1 MADINVLFKRGM
13 QKSLDAAQ
21 TIEGAFYLT
30 KDTHRLYVGQD
41 GEKVLLNQTVS
52 FVDSVEKLNELADAW
67 LKAGPETQAAHVQDI
82 YYVVP
87 GNDPLATNTHKGNI
101 LAVYCKTGGTYNW
114 MQINPDT
121 NTYVTDLSTTGAAK
135 SGGNGVVL
143 TTSATMNNETVHEG
157 NLTIAGDG
165 KTVSVTFAN
174 DKDGKNPTVT
184 IKGDTY
190 SLSAA
195 DNKIKLGSALQ
206 QPETAVEFIGGS
218 NVTLGTK
225 DNKITIT
232 AKDTVNTE
240 ATLTLGDNGLLTM
253 GVTDNSE
260 NTVSKST
267 TLSVKY
273 GANKNQTG
281 YVGGTLDVYT
291 ISEVDSKIEDRF
303 KNLNGLT
310 YIGTVG
316 VENGHGAFV
325 LDDYVVYNGPNKLDV
340 HVGDMFLVADA
351 VDYASG
357 KTASAG
363 DLLIATG
370 TENASGVL
378 TTITWTYVPSGDDS
392 EIDTTYAFTAN
403 AAENTLT
410 VTSKNADD
418 IGEVGAIQISGSKDQ
433 ANKDNLIVVTSQAQG
448 DNNEKLAVTVKHG
461 EVTFTSNAN
470 PADADHLVNL
480 NTTDSVEVITGIT
493 VTKEGHVSGLVKNK
507 VMAPRYELSD
517 GATITD
523 ASNGTVSSGVNV
535 KLGLHVQDGSDV
547 FQTTGYTL
555 KSENLKIKSETAN
568 TIEINYIWGEF

>member
-52 FVDSVEKLNELADAW
+52 FVESVQKLNDLARDW
-67 LKAGPETQAAHVQDI
+67 EDRGVQADHVQDI

-87 GNDPLATNTHKGNI
+87 GNDPNAVNTHKGNI
-101 LAVYCKTGGTYNW
+101 LAVYCKVGTGYAW

-121 NTYVTDLSTTGAAK
+121 NTYVTDLSTSAVAK
-135 SGGNGVVL
+135 TGGNGVIL

-165 KTVSVTFAN
+165 KTVNVTFAN
-174 DKDGKNPTVT
+174 DASGKNPVVT

-195 DNKIKLGSALQ
+195 DNKIKLGSALGQ
-206 QPETAVEFIGGS
+206 AETSVELVAGT
-218 NVTLGTK
+218 NVTLGTNN
-225 DNKITIT
+225 NKITVT

-240 ATLTLGDNGLLTM
+240 ATLTLGNNGLLTM

-291 ISEVDSKIEDRF
+291 IGEVDSKIEDRF

-325 LDDYVVYNGPNKLDV
+325 LDDYVVYNGSNKLDV

-351 VDYASG
+351 VDYANG
-357 KTASAG
+357 KTANPG

-370 TENASGVL
+370 TEDANGVL
-378 TTITWTYVPSGDDS
+378 TTITWTYVPSGDDT
-392 EIDTTYAFTAN
+392 EVDTTYSFTAN

-418 IGEVGAIQISGSKDQ
+418 IGEVGAIQVKGSKDQ
-433 ANKDNLIVVTSQAQG
+433 ANKDNLIVVTSEAQG
-448 DNNEKLAVTVKHG
+448 ANNEKLVVTVKHG
-461 EVTFTSNAN
+461 EVGFTTNAN

-480 NTTDSVEVITGIT
+480 NTTDSVDVITGVT
-493 VTKEGHVSGLVKNK
+493 VTKEGHVSGLVKNRL
-507 VMAPRYELSD
+507 MAPRYELSE
-517 GATITD
+517 GVTIAD

-547 FQTTGYTL
+547 FQTVGYTL

>member
-41 GEKVLLNQTVS
+41 GEKVLLNQTVN
-52 FVDSVEKLNELADAW
+52 FVDSVQELNDLAETW
-67 LKAGPETQAAHVQDI
+67 RRAGEETQAAHVQDI

-87 GNDPLATNTHKGNI
+87 GNDPNAVNTHKGNI
-101 LAVYCKTGGTYNW
+101 LAVYCKTGGTYTW

-121 NTYVTDLSTTGAAK
+121 NTFVRDLSTSAAAK
-135 SGGNGVVL
+135 AGGNGVVI
-143 TTSATMNNETVHEG
+143 TTSAEMNNETVHAG

-165 KTVSVTFAN
+165 KTVNVTFAN
-174 DKDGKNPTVT
+174 DVDGKNPVVT

-190 SLSAA
+190 TLSAA
-195 DNKIKLGSALQ
+195 DNKINLGSALGQ
-206 QPETAVEFIGGS
+206 TDSSVEVVAGS
-218 NVTLGTK
+218 NVTVSTAN
-225 DNKITIT
+225 NKITVA

-291 ISEVDSKIEDRF
+291 IGEVDSKIEDRF

-325 LDDYVVYNGPNKLDV
+325 LDDYVVYNGSNKLDV

-357 KTASAG
+357 KTANAG

-378 TTITWTYVPSGDDS
+378 TTITWTYVPSGDDT
-392 EIDTTYAFTAN
+392 EIDTTYSFTAN

-418 IGEVGAIQISGSKDQ
+418 IDEVGAIQVKGSKDQ
-433 ANKDNLIVVTSQAQG
+433 ANKDNLIVVTSEAQG
-448 DNNEKLAVTVKHG
+448 SNNEKLAVTVKHG

-470 PADADHLVNL
+470 SADADHLVNL

-517 GATITD
+517 GVTITD

-555 KSENLKIKSETAN
+555 KSENIKIKSESAN

>member
-13 QKSLDAAQ
+13 QKSLDTAQ

-52 FVDSVEKLNELADAW
+52 FVESVQKLNELARDW
-67 LKAGPETQAAHVQDI
+67 EDRGVQADHVQDI

-87 GNDPLATNTHKGNI
+87 GNDPNAENTHKGNI
-101 LAVYCKTGGTYNW
+101 LAVYCKTGSNYAW

-121 NTYVTDLSTTGAAK
+121 NTHVRDLNTSATAK
-135 SGGNGVVL
+135 AGGNGVVI
-143 TTSATMNNETVHEG
+143 TTSAEMNNETVHAG

-165 KTVSVTFAN
+165 KTVNVTFAN
-174 DKDGKNPTVT
+174 DTDGKNPVVT

-190 SLSAA
+190 TLSAA
-195 DNKIKLGSALQ
+195 DNKINLGSALGQ
-206 QPETAVEFIGGS
+206 ADSSVEIVAGA
-218 NVTLGTK
+218 NVTVSTEN
-225 DNKITIT
+225 NKITVK

-240 ATLTLGDNGLLTM
+240 ANLTLGANGVLTM
-253 GVTDNSE
+253 GVTDNGE
-260 NTVSKST
+260 NTVSDSA

-291 ISEVDSKIEDRF
+291 IGEVDSKIEDRF

-325 LDDYVVYNGPNKLDV
+325 LDDYVVYNGSNKLDV

-357 KTASAG
+357 KTANAG

-378 TTITWTYVPSGDDS
+378 TTITWTYVPSGDDT
-392 EIDTTYAFTAN
+392 EIDTTYSFIAN

-410 VTSKNADD
+410 VKSKNADD
-418 IGEVGAIQISGSKDQ
+418 IDDVGAIQIKGSKDQ
-433 ANKDNLIVVTSQAQG
+433 ANKDNLIVVTSEAQG
-448 DNNEKLAVTVKHG
+448 DKDEKLAVTVKHG
-461 EVTFTSNAN
+461 EVTFSSNAN

-493 VTKEGHVSGLVKNK
+493 VTKEGHVSSLVKNK

-517 GATITD
+517 GVTITD

-535 KLGLHVQDGSDV
+535 KLGLHVKDGSDV

-555 KSENLKIKSETAN
+555 KSENIKIKSESDN

>member
-52 FVDSVEKLNELADAW
+52 FVESVQKLNDLARDW
-67 LKAGPETQAAHVQDI
+67 EDRGVQADHVQDI

-87 GNDPLATNTHKGNI
+87 GNDPNAVNTHKGNI
-101 LAVYCKTGGTYNW
+101 LAVYCKVGTGYAW

-121 NTYVTDLSTTGAAK
+121 NTYVTDLSTSAVAK
-135 SGGNGVVL
+135 TGGNGVIL

-165 KTVSVTFAN
+165 KTVNVTFAN
-174 DKDGKNPTVT
+174 DASGKNPVVT

-195 DNKIKLGSALQ
+195 DNQIKLGSALGQ
-206 QPETAVEFIGGS
+206 AETSVELVAGT
-218 NVTLGTK
+218 NVTLGTNN
-225 DNKITIT
+225 NKITVT

-281 YVGGTLDVYT
+281 YVGGSLDVYT

-325 LDDYVVYNGPNKLDV
+325 LDDYVVYNGSNKLDV

-351 VDYASG
+351 VDYANG
-357 KTASAG
+357 KTANAG

-370 TENASGVL
+370 TEDASGVL
-378 TTITWTYVPSGDDS
+378 TTITWTYVPSGDDT

-418 IGEVGAIQISGSKDQ
+418 IDEVGAIQVKGSKDQ
-433 ANKDNLIVVTSQAQG
+433 ANKDDLIVVTSEAQG
-448 DNNEKLAVTVKHG
+448 TNNEKLAVTVKHG
-461 EVTFTSNAN
+461 EVTFTSNAD

-480 NTTDSVEVITGIT
+480 NTTDSVDVITGVT
-493 VTKEGHVSGLVKNK
+493 VTKEGHVSGLVKNRL
-507 VMAPRYELSD
+507 MAPRYELSD
-517 GATITD
+517 GVAIAD

>member
-1 MADINVLFKRGM
+1 MANATNVLFKRGL

-21 TIEGAFYLT
+21 TIDGVFYLT

-41 GEKVLLNQTVS
+41 DKKVLLNQTVN
-52 FVDSVEKLNELADAW
+52 FIESVQKLNDLAEDWRKTGSEADH
-67 LKAGPETQAAHVQDI
+67 LQDL

-87 GNDPLATNTHKGNI
+87 GNDPNAVNTHKGNI
-101 LAVYCKTGGTYNW
+101 LAVWCRTGNSYAW

-121 NTYVTDLSTTGAAK
+121 NTYVNDLHTSGTAST
-135 SGGNGVVL
+135 NGVVI
-143 TTSATMNNETVHEG
+143 TTSAEMNSETVHQG
-157 NLTIAGDG
+157 SLTIAGDG
-165 KTVSVTFAN
+165 KTVAITFAN
-174 DKDGKNPTVT
+174 DANGKNPVVT

-190 SLSAA
+190 TLSAA
-195 DNKIKLGSALQ
+195 DNKINLGSALGQ
-206 QPETAVEFIGGS
+206 AGSSVEVVAGT
-218 NVTLGTK
+218 NVTVSTAN
-225 DNKITIT
+225 NKITVA
-232 AKDTVNTE
+232 AKDTKNTE
-240 ATLTLGDNGLLTM
+240 ANLTLGENGVLSM
-253 GVTDNSE
+253 SVTDNDE
-260 NTVSKST
+260 NVVDASA

-291 ISEVDSKIEDRF
+291 IGEVDSKIEDRF

-325 LDDYVVYNGPNKLDV
+325 LDDYVVYNGATKLDV

-378 TTITWTYVPSGDDS
+378 TTITWTYVPSGDDT
-392 EIDTTYAFTAN
+392 EVDTTYSFTAN
-403 AAENTLT
+403 AADNTLT

-418 IGEVGAIQISGSKDQ
+418 IGEVGAIQVKGSKDQ
-433 ANKDNLIVVTSQAQG
+433 ANKDNLIVVTSEAQG
-448 DNNEKLAVTVKHG
+448 TNNEKLVVTVKHG
-461 EVTFTSNAN
+461 EVGFTTNAN

-480 NTTDSVEVITGIT
+480 NTANSVDVITGIV
-493 VTKEGHVSGLVKNK
+493 VTKEGHVSEIVKSQLK
-507 VMAPRYELSD
+507 APRYELSD
-517 GATITD
+517 GVAIAD
-523 ASNGTVSSGVNV
+523 ASNGTVSTGVNV

-555 KSENLKIKSETAN
+555 TSETLRIKSEAAN
-568 TIEINYIWGEF
+568 TIEIDYVWGEF

>member
-13 QKSLDAAQ
+13 QQSLDAAQ

-52 FVDSVEKLNELADAW
+52 FVESVQKLNELAQDW
-67 LKAGPETQAAHVQDI
+67 ENRGVQADHVQDI

-87 GNDPLATNTHKGNI
+87 GNDPNAVNTHKGNI
-101 LAVYCKTGGTYNW
+101 LAVYCKVGTSYAW

-121 NTYVTDLSTTGAAK
+121 NTYVTDLSTSAVAK
-135 SGGNGVVL
+135 TGGNGVIL

-165 KTVSVTFAN
+165 KTVNVTFAN
-174 DKDGKNPTVT
+174 DANGKNPVVT

-190 SLSAA
+190 TLSAA
-195 DNKIKLGSALQ
+195 DNKINLGSALGQ
-206 QPETAVEFIGGS
+206 AGSSVEVVAGS
-218 NVTLGTK
+218 NVTVSTAN
-225 DNKITIT
+225 NKITVA

-240 ATLTLGDNGLLTM
+240 ASLTLGANGVLTM

-260 NTVSKST
+260 NTVSKSA

-291 ISEVDSKIEDRF
+291 IGEVDSKIEDRF

-325 LDDYVVYNGPNKLDV
+325 LDDYVVYNGSNKLDV
-340 HVGDMFLVADA
+340 HVGDMFLVADT
-351 VDYASG
+351 VDYANG
-357 KTASAG
+357 KSANAG

-370 TENASGVL
+370 TEDANGVL

-392 EIDTTYAFTAN
+392 EIDTTYSFTAD

-410 VTSKNADD
+410 VTSKNADN
-418 IGEVGAIQISGSKDQ
+418 IGEVGAIQIKGSKDQ
-433 ANKDNLIVVTSQAQG
+433 ANKDDLIVVTSEAQG
-448 DNNEKLAVTVKHG
+448 TNNEKLAVTVKHG
-461 EVTFTSNAN
+461 EVAFTSNAN
-470 PADADHLVNL
+470 PGDADHLVNL
-480 NTTDSVEVITGIT
+480 NTTDSVDVITGVT
-493 VTKEGHVSGLVKNK
+493 VTKEGHVSGLVKNRLK
-507 VMAPRYELSD
+507 APRYELSD
-517 GATITD
+517 GVTITD

>member
-41 GEKVLLNQTVS
+41 GQKVLLNQTVS
-52 FVDSVEKLNELADAW
+52 FVESVQKLNDLAEDW
-67 LKAGPETQAAHVQDI
+67 RKAGTEADHVQDI

-87 GNDPLATNTHKGNI
+87 GNDPNAENTHKGNI
-101 LAVYCKTGGTYNW
+101 LAVYCKTGNSYAW

-121 NTYVTDLSTTGAAK
+121 NTHVRDLSTSAAAK
-135 SGGNGVVL
+135 AGGNGVVI
-143 TTSATMNNETVHEG
+143 TTSAEMNNETVHAG

-165 KTVSVTFAN
+165 KTVNITFAN
-174 DKDGKNPTVT
+174 DGDGKNPVVT

-190 SLSAA
+190 TLSAA
-195 DNKIKLGSALQ
+195 DNKINLGSALGQ
-206 QPETAVEFIGGS
+206 AGSSVEFVAGANVSLETA
-218 NVTLGTK
+218 N
-225 DNKITIT
+225 NKITVK

-240 ATLTLGDNGLLTM
+240 ANLTLGANGVLTM
-253 GVTDNSE
+253 GVTDNGE
-260 NTVSKST
+260 NTVSDSA

-291 ISEVDSKIEDRF
+291 IGEVDSKIEDKF

-325 LDDYVVYNGPNKLDV
+325 LDDYVVYNGSNKLDV

-351 VDYASG
+351 VDYASK
-357 KTASAG
+357 KTAKAG

-378 TTITWTYVPSGDDS
+378 TTITWTYVPSGDDV
-392 EIDTTYAFTAN
+392 EIDTTYSFTAN

-410 VTSKNADD
+410 VKSQNADNIED
-418 IGEVGAIQISGSKDQ
+418 VGAIQVKGSKDQ
-433 ANKDNLIVVTSQAQG
+433 ANKDNLIVVTSEAQG
-448 DNNEKLAVTVKHG
+448 TKNEKLAVTVKHG
-461 EVTFTSNAN
+461 EVTFSSNAN

-480 NTTDSVEVITGIT
+480 NTTASVDVITGVT
-493 VTKEGHVSGLVKNK
+493 VTKEGHVSGLVKNRLI
-507 VMAPRYELSD
+507 APRYELSE
-517 GATITD
+517 GVSIAD
-523 ASNGTVSSGVNV
+523 ASTGTTSSGVNV

-547 FQTTGYTL
+547 FQAVGYTL

-568 TIEINYIWGEF
+568 TIEINYIWSEF

>member
-1 MADINVLFKRGM
+1 MANATNVLFKRGL

-21 TIEGAFYLT
+21 TIDGVFYLT

-41 GEKVLLNQTVS
+41 DKKVLLNQTVN
-52 FVDSVEKLNELADAW
+52 FIESVQKLNELAEDWRKTGSEADH
-67 LKAGPETQAAHVQDI
+67 LQDL

-87 GNDPLATNTHKGNI
+87 GNDPNAVNTHKGNI
-101 LAVYCKTGGTYNW
+101 LAVWCRTGNSYAW

-121 NTYVTDLSTTGAAK
+121 NTYVNDLHTSGTAST
-135 SGGNGVVL
+135 NGVVI
-143 TTSATMNNETVHEG
+143 TTSAEMNSETVHQG
-157 NLTIAGDG
+157 SLTIAGDG
-165 KTVSVTFAN
+165 KTVAITFAN
-174 DKDGKNPTVT
+174 DANGKNPVVT

-190 SLSAA
+190 TLSAA
-195 DNKIKLGSALQ
+195 DNKINLGSALGQ
-206 QPETAVEFIGGS
+206 AGSSVEVVAGT
-218 NVTLGTK
+218 NVTVSTAN
-225 DNKITIT
+225 NKITVA
-232 AKDTVNTE
+232 AKDTKNTE
-240 ATLTLGDNGLLTM
+240 ANLTLGANGVLSM
-253 GVTDNSE
+253 SVTDNDE
-260 NTVSKST
+260 NIVDASA

-291 ISEVDSKIEDRF
+291 IGEVDSKIEDRF

-325 LDDYVVYNGPNKLDV
+325 LDDYVVYNGSSKLDV

-378 TTITWTYVPSGDDS
+378 TTITWTYVPSGDDT
-392 EIDTTYAFTAN
+392 EVDTTYSFTAN
-403 AAENTLT
+403 AADNTLT

-418 IGEVGAIQISGSKDQ
+418 IGEVGAIQVKGSKDQ
-433 ANKDNLIVVTSQAQG
+433 ANKDNLIVVTSEAQG
-448 DNNEKLAVTVKHG
+448 TNNEKLVVTVKHG
-461 EVTFTSNAN
+461 EVGFTTNAN

-480 NTTDSVEVITGIT
+480 NTANSVDVITGIV
-493 VTKEGHVSGLVKNK
+493 VTKEGHVSEIVKSQLK
-507 VMAPRYELSD
+507 APRYELSD
-517 GATITD
+517 GVTIAD
-523 ASNGTVSSGVNV
+523 ASNGTVSTGVNV

-555 KSENLKIKSETAN
+555 TSETLRIKSEAAN
-568 TIEINYIWGEF
+568 TIEIDYVWGEF